1 MESKEE
7 MIKQING
14 LMDNEEYE
22 KALELCSRAL
32 EIYPQEAELYF
43 LKALVLWNKS
53 EVFTLPREEFSDLL
67 KKATDLNPHFTEPHK
82 LWAYA
87 NLLLG
92 YPVMAETGYTR
103 AIEADPQDWEAY
115 CERGEVRARLG
126 KHQEAI
132 EDFTVAINSGMAIN
146 RAYAMR
152 ADAYF
157 ALQNYNDA
165 EKDYLKATELKSD
178 YGGGYFGIGQIR
190 MAQNNFAS
198 AIENFS
204 KTIEMFPDYAPAYGM
219 RGNAKTQ
226 TGDLLGAL
234 ADFQKALDLSP
245 EDENALIAVQT
256 LQNDLLSEVPAGT
269 HYMRVTLKNGRKAMI
284 VPIDGQMTT
293 FYEFAPAKQTA
304 EADDVHGEQP
314 AEQAPA
320 EEQAPEE
327 TVSADPARARE
338 LGRKLIMECGFGHLD
353 KVCEL
358 INEGA
363 DVNLELFSETPLLKA
378 IKGKHSEV
386 IKALLEAGTDVN
398 AITKSGKTALDV
410 AVTWEHPSVLEI
422 LLAHTGINVNLADS
436 NGNTPLMTA
445 AKAGKLTALKMLL
458 AAGADAFVKNK
469 RGQTALDLARACNR
483 VEAAE
488 LLAAAGAAE

>member
-14 LMDNEEYE
+14 LMDNKEYE

-43 LKALVLWNKS
+43 LKALVLWNKN
-53 EVFTLPREEFSDLL
+53 EVFTLPRKEFSDLL

-115 CERGEVRARLG
+115 CDRGEVRARLG

-132 EDFTVAINSGMAIN
+132 EDFTVAINSGMATN

-178 YGGGYFGIGQIR
+178 YGGGYLGIGQIR

-234 ADFQKALDLSP
+234 ADFQKALDLDPAS
-245 EDENALIAVQT
+245 EDALHAVGT
-256 LQNDLLSEVPAGT
+256 LQSDLLQKVPDT
-269 HYMRVTLKNGRKAMI
+269 TSVLQVTLKNGRKAII
-284 VPIDGQMTT
+284 VPIDGRSVTIYDLTQKFT
-293 FYEFAPAKQTA
+293 
-304 EADDVHGEQP
+304 GENQN
-314 AEQAPA
+314 EA
-320 EEQAPEE
+320 EEQTGEENIPEE
-327 TVSADPARARE
+327 ISSVDPSRSRE
-338 LGRKLIMECGFGHLD
+338 LGQQLIQECWFGHLD

-363 DVNLELFSETPLLKA
+363 DVNLELFNETPLLKA
-378 IKGKHSEV
+378 IKGKHAEV
-386 IKALLEAGTDVN
+386 VNVLLEAGTDVN
-398 AITKSGKTALDV
+398 AVTKAGKTALEV

-422 LLAHTGINVNLADS
+422 LLAHKGININRADNS
-436 NGNTPLMTA
+436 GNTALMEA

-458 AAGADAFVKNK
+458 AAGADASIKNK
-469 RGQTALDLARACNR
+469 RGQTALDLALSCNR
-483 VEAAE
+483 AEAAAVLE
-488 LLAAAGAAE
+488 SGGVAQ

>member
-43 LKALVLWNKS
+43 LKALVLWNKN
-53 EVFTLPREEFSDLL
+53 EVFTLPRKEFSDLL

-115 CERGEVRARLG
+115 CDRGEVRARLG

-132 EDFTVAINSGMAIN
+132 EDFTVAINSGMATN
-146 RAYAMR
+146 RPYAMR

-178 YGGGYFGIGQIR
+178 YGGGYLGIGQIR

-234 ADFQKALDLSP
+234 ADFQKALDLDPAS
-245 EDENALIAVQT
+245 EDALHAVGT
-256 LQNDLLSEVPAGT
+256 LQSDLLQKVPDT
-269 HYMRVTLKNGRKAMI
+269 TSVLQVTLKNGRKAII
-284 VPIDGQMTT
+284 VPIDGRSVTIYDLTQKFT
-293 FYEFAPAKQTA
+293 
-304 EADDVHGEQP
+304 GENQN
-314 AEQAPA
+314 EA
-320 EEQAPEE
+320 EEQTGEENIPEE
-327 TVSADPARARE
+327 ISSVDPARARE

-353 KVCEL
+353 KVREL

-363 DVNLELFSETPLLKA
+363 DLNLELFSETPLLKA

-386 IKALLEAGTDVN
+386 IKALLEAGADVN
-398 AITKSGKTALDV
+398 AITKSGKSALDV
-410 AVTWEHPSVLEI
+410 AVTWEEPSVLEV
-422 LLAHTGINVNLADS
+422 LLAHTGINVNAADS
-436 NGNTPLMTA
+436 GGNTALMTA

-458 AAGADAFVKNK
+458 AAGADASIKNK
-469 RGQTALDLARACNR
+469 RGQTALGLARSCNR
-483 VEAAE
+483 AEAAE